1 MTAPRRSRLLIPHR
15 VLTAALGIAVLS
27 APTALGRQNAPEAAA
42 PAPAPRPAARPAGG
56 SDPKPV
62 QPQPVPPLPKI
73 DSERVTRSI
82 TKGVELLLTMQEGP
96 GESKGEWPYE
106 GVYRVSSGIPI
117 GYRVG
122 GTGISLLALLQ
133 APGYKEDA
141 PRRDAVKRGVQ
152 FILDSTSHEL
162 MNPDYD
168 STYDTRGWGYTYGLL
183 ALLKLK
189 ALDAVDASQA
199 PGVEKTITW
208 CIGCIQQT
216 EIPKAGGWNYSRPG
230 GKSGVSPMSPFMTGP
245 TLQALFQA
253 RSQGYAVDGPVVD
266 RAIASLLRART
277 PTGSYTYAGD
287 AKENPEPIAG
297 AVGRM
302 LVSEVTLNLCGKSDL
317 VHIRAALDAFF
328 VHWEWLDRR
337 RAQNGTHI
345 PPYNIAPYYFYYAH
359 FYAAQAIEYL
369 PRKDQEEYRRRLSEL
384 LWKNQLE
391 DGSWNDR
398 VFPRSRNY
406 GTAMSMM
413 ALMMHE
419 TPKPAEWKAVAM
431 EAPTPAR

>member
-1 MTAPRRSRLLIPHR
+1 MNTPVSPFRRSAPQLL
-15 VLTAALGIAVLS
+15 VTSLCLS
-27 APTALGRQNAPEAAA
+27 ALLTFPANARQDTPTT
-42 PAPAPRPAARPAGG
+42 PRPTTPT
-56 SDPKPV
+56 SPKTTTVDTKPIT
-62 QPQPVPPLPKI
+62 PQPVPPLPKI
-73 DSERVTRSI
+73 DAERVTRSI
-82 TKGVELLLTMQEGP
+82 TKGVELLLSMQEAREGGP
-96 GESKGEWPYE
+96 KAEWPYE
-106 GVYRVSSGIPI
+106 GVYRVGSAIPI

-122 GTGISLLALLQ
+122 GTGISVLALLQ
-133 APGYKEDA
+133 APAYKDDA
-141 PRRDAVKRGVQ
+141 PRQEAVKRSVQ

-168 STYDTRGWGYTYGLL
+168 SSYDTRGWGYTYGLL

-189 ALDAVDASQA
+189 AVDAVDAQQA
-199 PGVEKTITW
+199 AGVEKTILW
-208 CIGCIQQT
+208 CIDCIQQT
-216 EIPKAGGWNYSRPG
+216 DIPKVGGWNYARPG
-230 GKSGVSPMSPFMTGP
+230 LKSGVSPMSPFMTGP

-253 RSQGYAVDGPVVD
+253 RSQGYKVDDAVVD
-266 RAIASLLRART
+266 RAVASLLRART
-277 PTGSYTYAGD
+277 PTGSYTYGGD

-317 VHIRAALDAFF
+317 MRIRAAVDAFF

-369 PRKDQEEYRRRLSEL
+369 PKKDQEEYRRRLSEL
-384 LWKNQLE
+384 LWKNQLD

-419 TPKPAEWKAVAM
+419 TPKPAEWKPVSPDVPK
-431 EAPTPAR
+431 PTR